1 MLGKMDFRKKETM
14 IQASLIV
21 IGSLAYSIG
30 LNMLITPLALY
41 NGGFMGIAQL
51 IRTFMV
57 SVLHIKMPP
66 GMDIAGAI
74 YYILNVPL
82 FYMGYRIMGKGFF
95 VKSLFGTTV
104 ISIFLVLVPVPTTPI
119 IEDYLTACIIGGIV
133 AGFGSGMILRGR
145 GTAGGPDIIGV
156 CCLKKKLNISVGQV
170 NIFLNLVVYGICL
183 FMFDIEIVVYS
194 LIYATVFALTVDK
207 VHIQNIN
214 MSVMIFTKKLGISQA
229 IMDQTGRGVTTWD
242 GEGAYTRMRS
252 YILLSNL
259 LFLRQLRQYDCSKHQ
274 YTSSRFPHRQPF
286 SQNQPSRQYREA
298 GFKA

>member
-1 MLGKMDFRKKETM
+1 MLGKMDIRKKETM
-14 IQASLIV
+14 NQAVLIV
-21 IGSLAYSIG
+21 VGCLAYSIG

-51 IRTFMV
+51 IRTFLV
-57 SVLHIKMPP
+57 GVLHIKMPP

-82 FYMGYRIMGKGFF
+82 FYMGYRIMGKAFL

-104 ISIFLVLVPVPTTPI
+104 ISIFLLLVPVPTTPI
-119 IEDYLTACIIGGIV
+119 IEDYLTACIIGGII

-156 CCLKKKLNISVGQV
+156 CCLKKRMNLSVGQV
-170 NIFLNLVVYGICL
+170 NILLNLIVYGICL

-214 MSVMIFTKKLGISQA
+214 TSVMIFTKKLGISQA

-242 GEGAYTRMRS
+242 GEGAYTHMRS
-252 YILLSNL
+252 FIL
-259 LFLRQLRQYDCSKHQ
+259 FVMISK
-274 YTSSRFPHRQPF
+274 YEV
-286 SQNQPSRQYREA
+286 NQIKQIVHSIDPNAFMILTEGSAVIGNFEKRL
-298 GFKA
+298 

>member
-82 FYMGYRIMGKGFF
+82 FYMGYRIMGKGFL
-95 VKSLFGTTV
+95 SNP
-104 ISIFLVLVPVPTTPI
+104 FLVRP
-119 IEDYLTACIIGGIV
+119 
-133 AGFGSGMILRGR
+133 
-145 GTAGGPDIIGV
+145 
-156 CCLKKKLNISVGQV
+156 
-170 NIFLNLVVYGICL
+170 
-183 FMFDIEIVVYS
+183 
-194 LIYATVFALTVDK
+194 
-207 VHIQNIN
+207 
-214 MSVMIFTKKLGISQA
+214 
-229 IMDQTGRGVTTWD
+229 
-242 GEGAYTRMRS
+242 
-252 YILLSNL
+252 
-259 LFLRQLRQYDCSKHQ
+259 HQ
-274 YTSSRFPHRQPF
+274 YLSCVGTGADDAD
-286 SQNQPSRQYREA
+286 Y
-298 GFKA
+298 

>member
-1 MLGKMDFRKKETM
+1 MLGKMDIRKRETVT
-14 IQASLIV
+14 QASLIV

-51 IRTFMV
+51 IRTFLV

-104 ISIFLVLVPVPTTPI
+104 ISIFLVLVPVPATPI
-119 IEDYLTACIIGGIV
+119 IEDYLTACIIGGII
-133 AGFGSGMILRGR
+133 AGFGSGVILRGR

-156 CCLKKKLNISVGQV
+156 CCLKKRLNISVGQV

-183 FMFDIEIVVYS
+183 FMFDIEIVIYS

-207 VHIQNIN
+207 IHIQNIN

-229 IMDQTGRGVTTWD
+229 IMEQTGRGVTTWD

-252 YILLSNL
+252 YILFVMISK
-259 LFLRQLRQYDCSKHQ
+259 YDVGQIKQIVHGIDPNAFMILTEGSAVIGNFEK
-274 YTSSRFPHRQPF
+274 RL
-286 SQNQPSRQYREA
+286 
-298 GFKA
+298 

>member
-1 MLGKMDFRKKETM
+1 MLGKMDIRKRETVA
-14 IQASLIV
+14 QASLIV
-21 IGSLAYSIG
+21 IGSLAYSVG

-51 IRTFMV
+51 IRTFLI

-95 VKSLFGTTV
+95 IKSLFGTTV

-119 IEDYLTACIIGGIV
+119 IEDYLTACIIGGII
-133 AGFGSGMILRGR
+133 AGFGSGLILRGR

-156 CCLKKKLNISVGQV
+156 CCLKKRLNFSVGQV
-170 NIFLNLVVYGICL
+170 NILLNLIVYGICL

-207 VHIQNIN
+207 IHIQNIN

-229 IMDQTGRGVTTWD
+229 IMEQTGRGVTTWD

-252 YILLSNL
+252 YIL
-259 LFLRQLRQYDCSKHQ
+259 FVMISK
-274 YTSSRFPHRQPF
+274 YEV
-286 SQNQPSRQYREA
+286 NQIKQIVHSIDPNAFMILTEGSTVIGNFEKRL
-298 GFKA
+298 

>member
-82 FYMGYRIMGKGFF
+82 FYMGYRIMGKGF
-95 VKSLFGTTV
+95 
-104 ISIFLVLVPVPTTPI
+104 
-119 IEDYLTACIIGGIV
+119 
-133 AGFGSGMILRGR
+133 
-145 GTAGGPDIIGV
+145 
-156 CCLKKKLNISVGQV
+156 
-170 NIFLNLVVYGICL
+170 
-183 FMFDIEIVVYS
+183 
-194 LIYATVFALTVDK
+194 
-207 VHIQNIN
+207 
-214 MSVMIFTKKLGISQA
+214 
-229 IMDQTGRGVTTWD
+229 
-242 GEGAYTRMRS
+242 
-252 YILLSNL
+252 LSNP
-259 LFLRQLRQYDCSKHQ
+259 FWYDCHQ
-274 YTSSRFPHRQPF
+274 YLSCVGTGADDAD
-286 SQNQPSRQYREA
+286 Y
-298 GFKA
+298 